1 MNLNE
6 IKGIGPKTIEHL
18 NKLNIYNIDSLI
30 RYYPY
35 RYNIFT
41 PSKIDEKT
49 SAESTII
56 LSGKIVSEPKISYIK
71 RNFNKVSFQ
80 FETEE
85 KIINVSIFNRAFLA
99 RNLKVGKFVTIIG
112 KYNKI
117 NNQFIAS
124 DILLYKLISTKV
136 EPVYHI
142 SSGISVKTISKCI
155 INALEKCPHV
165 REVIPEYINDKY
177 KFLDTYSSIKEI
189 HSPSNT
195 NTLKQARLKLIYE
208 ELFEFMFKI
217 NLIKYKNQIF
227 DDFIIKELTEND
239 LQEIL
244 NKIPFSLTTDQIDA
258 INDILN
264 DFKNL
269 KRMNRLILGDV
280 GSGKTI
286 VSFIAILL
294 NKKAGFQSALLAPTE
309 VLATQH
315 LNNFT
320 NLFKDIKVGLL
331 VGSLTKKEKEN
342 ILVKLKNNE
351 IDLLIGTHA
360 MLEDNVEFANIG
372 LVITDEQHRFGVNQR
387 KSLQNKG
394 NKVDVLYMSA
404 TPIPRTY
411 ALTIYGDMDISYI
424 KEKPAGR
431 KDIITKQYKFKDI
444 KKAVEIIEDELKLGY
459 QAYVVAPLIESE
471 EDNELKDLKNI
482 EEILTSNFKGKY
494 QIGTLHGKMKQVEK
508 DRVMNKFKNGEIN
521 LLLSTTVIEVG
532 VDVKNATIMT
542 IFNAERFGLATLH
555 QLRGRVGRSSLQSK
569 CLLISDKDTE
579 RLSVMENSNDGFYIS
594 ECDFKLRGSGD
605 LFGVKQSGEM
615 TFKIADIRRDYKILL
630 QCKKD
635 TEEFILNNIETNFR
649 DYENYQ
655 QILNDIINS

>member
-555 QLRGRVGRSSLQSK
+555 QLRGRVGRKIGRAS
-569 CLLISDKDTE
+569 CRE
-579 RLSVMENSNDGFYIS
+579 RV
-594 ECDFKLRGSGD
+594 
-605 LFGVKQSGEM
+605 
-615 TFKIADIRRDYKILL
+615 
-630 QCKKD
+630 
-635 TEEFILNNIETNFR
+635 
-649 DYENYQ
+649 
-655 QILNDIINS
+655 

>member
-41 PSKIDEKT
+41 PSKIDETT

-56 LSGKIVSEPKISYIK
+56 IPGKIVSEPKISYIK

-85 KIINVSIFNRAFLA
+85 TIINVSIFNRAFLA
-99 RNLKVGKFVTIIG
+99 RNLKVGKFVTVIG

-117 NNQFIAS
+117 NNQFVAA

-155 INALEKCPHV
+155 MNALEKCPHV
-165 REVIPEYINDKY
+165 REVIPKYINDKY
-177 KFLDTYSSIKEI
+177 KFLDTCSSIKEI
-189 HSPSNT
+189 HYPSNT

-227 DDFIIKELTEND
+227 DDFIIKELTKND

-258 INDILN
+258 INDILK

-444 KKAVEIIEDELKLGY
+444 KKAVETIEDELKLGY

-649 DYENYQ
+649 DYENFQ
-655 QILNDIINS
+655 EILNDVINS

>member
-117 NNQFIAS
+117 NNQFVAS

>member
-41 PSKIDEKT
+41 PSKIDETT

-56 LSGKIVSEPKISYIK
+56 IPGKIVSEPKISYIK

-85 KIINVSIFNRAFLA
+85 TIINVSIFNRAFLA
-99 RNLKVGKFVTIIG
+99 RNLKVGKFVTVIG

-117 NNQFIAS
+117 NNQFVAA

-155 INALEKCPHV
+155 MNALEKCPHV
-165 REVIPEYINDKY
+165 REVIPKYINDKY

-189 HSPSNT
+189 HYPSNT

-227 DDFIIKELTEND
+227 DDFIIKELTKND

-258 INDILN
+258 INDILK

-360 MLEDNVEFANIG
+360 MLGDNVEFANIG

-444 KKAVEIIEDELKLGY
+444 KKAVETIEDELKLGY

-649 DYENYQ
+649 DYENFQ
-655 QILNDIINS
+655 EILNDVINS